1 MKELLRTNDVVMIS
15 WAQAALAEDGIEV
28 VVFDQFVS
36 AIEGYAGPVQ
46 RRVMVADDD
55 FARAQWILKTQSP
68 GVTP

>member
-15 WAQAALAEDGIEV
+15 WAQAALAEDGIQAI
-28 VVFDQFVS
+28 VFDQFVS

-55 FARAQWILKTQSP
+55 FERAQWIVKTQAP
-68 GVTP
+68 GATP

>member
-1 MKELLRTNDVVMIS
+1 MKELLRTNDVVLIS
-15 WAQAALAEDGIEV
+15 WVESALAEDGIET

-55 FARAQWILKTQSP
+55 FERAQWIVKTQSP
-68 GVTP
+68 GAGR